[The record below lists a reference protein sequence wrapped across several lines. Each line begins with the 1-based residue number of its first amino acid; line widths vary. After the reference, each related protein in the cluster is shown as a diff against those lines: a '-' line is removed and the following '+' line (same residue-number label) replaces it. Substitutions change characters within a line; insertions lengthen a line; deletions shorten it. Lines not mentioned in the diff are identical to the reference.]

1 MKKPQ
6 KEEPRIPVTVWLLGI
21 AIVWVVKNPLRRLL
35 RLLYNTEDQLRP
47 PETGIAASDPFAR
60 NTNASRRD
68 SGTW

>member
-6 KEEPRIPVTVWLLGI
+6 KEEPRMSATAWLLVI
-21 AIVWVVKNPLRRLL
+21 MIVWVVKNPLRRLL
-35 RLLYNTEDQLRP
+35 RLLCNTEDQPRP

-68 SGTW
+68 SETW

>member
-35 RLLYNTEDQLRP
+35 RLLCNTEDQPRP

-68 SGTW
+68 SETW

>member
-6 KEEPRIPVTVWLLGI
+6 KEAPRMSATAWLLVI
-21 AIVWVVKNPLRRLL
+21 LIVWVVKNPLRRLL
-35 RLLYNTEDQLRP
+35 RRLCNTEVQPRP

-60 NTNASRRD
+60 NISVPRRD

>member
-6 KEEPRIPVTVWLLGI
+6 KEEPRIPATVWLLGI

-35 RLLYNTEDQLRP
+35 RLLCNTEDRPRP
-47 PETGIAASDPFAR
+47 PETGIDASAPFAR

>member
-35 RLLYNTEDQLRP
+35 RLLCNTEAPPRP
-47 PETGIAASDPFAR
+47 PETGIAASGSSAR
-60 NTNASRRD
+60 NISVPRRD
-68 SGTW
+68 SETW

>member
-1 MKKPQ
+1 MKKPP

-21 AIVWVVKNPLRRLL
+21 AIVWVVKNPLHRLL
-35 RLLYNTEDQLRP
+35 CLLCNTEDQPRP
-47 PETGIAASDPFAR
+47 PEMGIAASDPFAR